1 MAGNIPLVLSKNK
14 SWHQSGRGTAT
25 STDDQ
30 EDIFQQRPRQ
40 ETSTSRSLSSPMMTP
55 NGFLDS
61 CANIEHFSG
70 PSNNKNVERIYP
82 TAMLGLAESSGRD
95 SDEDDDDGVDDEEE
109 EEVEMVDH
117 ACQTRESLFDNN
129 TSDLPPVE
137 QTRQSL
143 RSQAAQSRVNLPN
156 DSRYKAER
164 TIEIAQRSPQPLPS
178 SAAAARMKFS
188 KPSTTNSSS
197 AASSKS
203 GADVVVLH

>member
-1 MAGNIPLVLSKNK
+1 MAGNIPLVLSKNNK

-61 CANIEHFSG
+61 CANNIEHFSG
-70 PSNNKNVERIYP
+70 GPSNNNKNGQYP
-82 TAMLGLAESSGRD
+82 IAMAESSGRD
-95 SDEDDDDGVDDEEE
+95 SDEDDDDEEEEEE

-129 TSDLPPVE
+129 PSDLLSAE
-137 QTRQSL
+137 QARQSL
-143 RSQAAQSRVNLPN
+143 RGQPMRVPLPS

-178 SAAAARMKFS
+178 SSSSAANRMKFS
-188 KPSTTNSSS
+188 KASTTNSSS